1 MRVTRS
7 PARLIVALSVAGAL
21 AIFLL
26 YTAIAGNGTATLK
39 PSQLTNHVGKVQIVG
54 TVIGPIRGNSYAPGG
69 LRFKMRDI
77 GGNTFQ
83 TVSVVYHGDKGP
95 LFGTWKHILVTGRLE
110 NGVFVADRDS
120 MLTKCPSKYLPK
132 KKTS

>member
-1 MRVTRS
+1 VRVSRS

-26 YTAIAGNGTATLK
+26 YTAIAGNGTATIR
-39 PSQLTNHVGKVQIVG
+39 PSQLTRHVGKVQIVG
-54 TVIGPIRGNSYAPGG
+54 DVLGPIKGDSYAADGQ
-69 LRFKMRDI
+69 RFRMQDI
-77 GGNTFQ
+77 GGN
-83 TVSVVYHGDKGP
+83 VSVPVVYKGDEGP
-95 LFGTWKHILVTGRLE
+95 LFKAGNPILVTGHLQ

-132 KKTS
+132 RTNS

>member
-1 MRVTRS
+1 MRVSRS

-26 YTAIAGNGTATLK
+26 YTAIAGNGTATIR
-39 PSQLTNHVGKVQIVG
+39 PSQAKNHTGTVQVVG
-54 TVIGPIRGNSYAPGG
+54 TVIGPITGDSYAPGG

-77 GGNTFQ
+77 GGNTLQ
-83 TVSVVYHGDKGP
+83 TVPVVYRGDKGP
-95 LFGTWKHILVTGRLE
+95 LFGPWKRILVTGRLE
-110 NGVFVADRDS
+110 NGVFVAKRDS

-132 KKTS
+132 TKKS